1 MERKGNMGNIG
12 EVVLLSVE
20 DDEQMMH
27 HFAGKYRSD
36 GQGLKSVVADYKKKR
51 GSGPGSTVDGRIR
64 ILKREKDLR
73 LKRKVDGRIRF
84 LRRPDGLRPKRKV
97 DGRIRILKREK
108 DLMLKRKVDGRIRIL
123 RRENL
128 K

>member
-12 EVVLLSVE
+12 EVVLLNVE

-36 GQGLKSVVADYKKKR
+36 GQGRKSVNADYKKKR
-51 GSGPGSTVDGRIR
+51 ASGPGSTVDGRIR
-64 ILKREKDLR
+64 ILKREKDLK
-73 LKRKVDGRIRF
+73 LKRKVDGRIRI
-84 LRRPDGLRPKRKV
+84 LRRPDDLRSKRKV